1 MDWLVVREPFSAW
14 SHAIW
19 LLLSLPATVLLW
31 RLGRG
36 DRLKQFGLLVFGLS
50 LSWCFAGSVLYHSV
64 RLPQLQLEW
73 FEMLDFIGVYLL
85 IAGTVTPVALVM
97 LRGRWRWGILATVW
111 LMGASGIGLR
121 LAGVP
126 LSRFVSTGI
135 YLGMGWAVV
144 LSYFELAETIGHRA
158 IRPGVLG
165 GLLYSLGA
173 VLNHLHWPVLWPGVF
188 SAHELWHLFVIAG
201 SLSHFW
207 LMLRV
212 IVPFERPRGV
222 PAAVALGVLT

>member
-1 MDWLVVREPFSAW
+1 MDWLMVREPFSAW
-14 SHAIW
+14 SHAMW

-50 LSWCFAGSVLYHSV
+50 LSCCFAGSVLYHSV
-64 RLPQLQLEW
+64 RLPQPQLEW

-85 IAGTVTPVALVM
+85 IAGTVTPVALVV

-135 YLGMGWAVV
+135 YLGMGWAVI
-144 LSYFELAETIGHRA
+144 LSYLSWWRPSAIVRSGLACLAACCTVWGRYSTTCTG
-158 IRPGVLG
+158 RPCGRVSFQPTNCG
-165 GLLYSLGA
+165 ISL
-173 VLNHLHWPVLWPGVF
+173 
-188 SAHELWHLFVIAG
+188 
-201 SLSHFW
+201 
-207 LMLRV
+207 
-212 IVPFERPRGV
+212 
-222 PAAVALGVLT
+222 